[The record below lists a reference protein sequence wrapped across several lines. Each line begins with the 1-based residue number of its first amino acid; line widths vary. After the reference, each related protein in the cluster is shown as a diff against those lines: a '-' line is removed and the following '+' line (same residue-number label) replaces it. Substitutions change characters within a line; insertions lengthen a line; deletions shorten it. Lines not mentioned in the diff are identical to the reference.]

1 MEPAPAVAASAPA
14 DLCSSSS
21 SSSDSDDD
29 MLFGE
34 TPVQVLGAFSD
45 ETSLALTGF
54 GEPPIVIEQ
63 QLRGD
68 DPSNPRELGALVWSA
83 SVLLAHFIHSS
94 LLLADVGRM
103 SGGAAPA
110 RSAVAG
116 GGRGLRVLELGAGL
130 GVCGLVADRCREGGG
145 GGGGWIESVVLAEIE
160 PALTAL
166 RSSLRRNRADP
177 SRVRAVELVWGA
189 GALARAG
196 LLTQH
201 ASEGEG
207 GADFDVLLGADLLY
221 NPKLYEV
228 LLETVCDALLPPP
241 APPRGAP
248 APAPA
253 LVMYMCYAERG
264 GEEAFFAAA
273 RQAGIVSELLELGD
287 QLGALAADLCC
298 TIVRMRSA
306 AAAAATY

>member
-201 ASEGEG
+201 ASEGE
-207 GADFDVLLGADLLY
+207 AQ
-221 NPKLYEV
+221 
-228 LLETVCDALLPPP
+228 LPPP